1 MFPAT
6 RWTRSEMAAA
16 VGLTASMV
24 ICALWIASLAVP
36 VPPQWAVGAT
46 IALSGLSTVGCAW
59 ALIDAALGW

>member
-1 MFPAT
+1 
-6 RWTRSEMAAA
+6 
-16 VGLTASMV
+16 MV

-59 ALIDAALGW
+59 ALVDSALGW